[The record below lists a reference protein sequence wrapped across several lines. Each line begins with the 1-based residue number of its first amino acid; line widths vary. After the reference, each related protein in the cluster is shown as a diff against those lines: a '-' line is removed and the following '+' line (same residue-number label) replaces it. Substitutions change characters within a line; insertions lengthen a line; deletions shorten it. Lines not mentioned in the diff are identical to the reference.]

1 MVYRVYVEKRPGLA
15 VEAEALL
22 SDIRHFLGITSISGL
37 RILNRYDVEN
47 IDRALFDEAK
57 TTVFSEPQVD
67 VTYDALPTADHVFG
81 VEYLP
86 GQYDQRADSAAQ
98 CIQIIS
104 QKPRPTVRTAKIYL
118 INGDPTADE
127 LAAIR
132 KYVINP
138 VEAREADLSEKETL
152 ATKYDIPADVAV
164 MDGFLALD
172 REGLAAFVKQYGLAM
187 DTDDLAFL
195 QAYFRSENREPTITE
210 IRMTDTYWSDHCRH
224 TTFLTT
230 IDDVTFDDP
239 TLAAAFARYKALRQR
254 LGREKKPMNLMDI
267 GTIAAKAL
275 KADGRLAGLDESEEI
290 NACTVKINGTVAPLI
305 QERDAQSSDRDR
317 TVRRCGNLYRRCDPG
332 SAVRQI
338 VCVCRDARDRSCRS
352 DQTHCG
358 HDSGQAPAE
367 KARDDGGGRL
377 FLLRQ
382 PDRIGDRTG
391 G

>member
-37 RILNRYDVEN
+37 RLLNRYDVED

-104 QKPRPTVRTAKIYL
+104 QKPRPMVRTAKIYL

-152 ATKYDIPADVAV
+152 ATKYDIPAYVAV
-164 MDGFLALD
+164 MDGFFALD
-172 REGLAAFVKQYGLAM
+172 RE
-187 DTDDLAFL
+187 
-195 QAYFRSENREPTITE
+195 
-210 IRMTDTYWSDHCRH
+210 
-224 TTFLTT
+224 
-230 IDDVTFDDP
+230 
-239 TLAAAFARYKALRQR
+239 
-254 LGREKKPMNLMDI
+254 
-267 GTIAAKAL
+267 
-275 KADGRLAGLDESEEI
+275 
-290 NACTVKINGTVAPLI
+290 
-305 QERDAQSSDRDR
+305 
-317 TVRRCGNLYRRCDPG
+317 
-332 SAVRQI
+332 
-338 VCVCRDARDRSCRS
+338 
-352 DQTHCG
+352 
-358 HDSGQAPAE
+358 
-367 KARDDGGGRL
+367 
-377 FLLRQ
+377 
-382 PDRIGDRTG
+382 
-391 G
+391 